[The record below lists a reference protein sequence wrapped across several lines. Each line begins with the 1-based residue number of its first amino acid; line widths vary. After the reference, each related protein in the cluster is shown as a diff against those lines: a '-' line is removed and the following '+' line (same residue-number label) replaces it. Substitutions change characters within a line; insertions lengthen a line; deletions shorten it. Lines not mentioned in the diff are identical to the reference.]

1 MRVGISEVQRSGAYQ
16 GLRRRT
22 SIRSRFAGI
31 RVSTWIHIRNAFVA
45 AEYSMSVSRNAHL
58 LMRSPPHERFTY
70 VALPTRFALTGRG
83 LRTQHHITGKTTF
96 RTLCAPAHKVREI
109 RPPGSVRGALSNEHS
124 YRDSPNLTSG
134 RSEGLQRSAGTQEW
148 QRFEGSVDPA

>member
-1 MRVGISEVQRSGAYQ
+1 MNSAPHNKTARVTATRPSTEVVAPTSRSLFLDAGRDFGGSTKWCVAGAQTPNIDPEPVRGYPSIH
-16 GLRRRT
+16 LR
-22 SIRSRFAGI
+22 
-31 RVSTWIHIRNAFVA
+31 IHIRNAFVA

-96 RTLCAPAHKVREI
+96 RTGL
-109 RPPGSVRGALSNEHS
+109 PP
-124 YRDSPNLTSG
+124 
-134 RSEGLQRSAGTQEW
+134 
-148 QRFEGSVDPA
+148 